1 MCSGG
6 FLHPLPILF
15 VNPESPDHSLNHMDK
30 ALAQAA
36 VLIAL
41 FLGTWFL
48 LSQFDYIKRF
58 NLKNRIQVSEQ
69 KLGDKLWEFYSGA
82 EKEETDSVLIQ
93 NVHLIK
99 NRLCLSNR
107 IDTSSLKFH
116 VFRKTEVNAF
126 ALPNGHIVIHTGLIK
141 NCKSPEELAG
151 VIAHEIAHVE
161 KKHVMNK
168 LVKEA
173 GIALLSSVIGGSAGA
188 EILGELIKML
198 SSSAYDRKLE
208 SEADAMAV
216 KYLLAADLDP
226 QHFANFLFRLST
238 ITDLPDEFVLLN
250 SHPNS
255 KDRAAVILE
264 TRKTKKL
271 RSRALLDA
279 ETWRAMQQACE

>member
-1 MCSGG
+1 MYSGG
-6 FLHPLPILF
+6 YLLRLPILF
-15 VNPESPDHSLNHMDK
+15 ANPEPSVPSLKRMDK

-41 FLGTWFL
+41 FFGTWFL
-48 LSQFDYIKRF
+48 LSQVDYIKIF
-58 NLKNRIQVSEQ
+58 NLKDRIEVSEK

-82 EKEETDSVLIQ
+82 EREETDSVLIQ
-93 NVHLIK
+93 NVQLIK
-99 NRLCLSNR
+99 NRLCHSNR
-107 IDTSSLKFH
+107 IDTASLKLH
-116 VFRKTEVNAF
+116 VFRKSEVNAF
-126 ALPNGHIVIHTGLIK
+126 ALPNGHIVIHTGLIR

-208 SEADAMAV
+208 SEADAVAV
-216 KYLLAADLDP
+216 QYMLAAELDP

-238 ITDLPDEFVLLN
+238 LTDLPDEFVLLN

-264 TRKTKKL
+264 TRKAKKP
-271 RSRALLDA
+271 RSRMLLEA
-279 ETWRAMQQACE
+279 EAWRTMQQACE